1 MENINMKKIQILAI
15 AGLFAITAAS
25 VTSTGYD
32 NSPMHINNGT
42 LFAWFGLQD
51 DRAKIV
57 YNITQA
63 LGDDNIELYHNPV
76 INCTYMRNPKKNLL
90 AQICGWF
97 KGDQAKPVTQTT
109 VTAYVNTLPSG
120 KYKLS
125 QSHDSDFFLHKINEP
140 FLNPLRGFVS
150 TLWNKLF
157 A

>member
-1 MENINMKKIQILAI
+1 MKKIQILAI

-32 NSPMHINNGT
+32 NSLMHINNNWI
-42 LFAWFGLQD
+42 FAWFGLQQQD
-51 DRAKIV
+51 DREKIV
-57 YNITQA
+57 NNIKKA
-63 LGDDNIELYHNPV
+63 LGDDELELYHNSV

-97 KGDQAKPVTQTT
+97 KGDQAKPVIQTT
-109 VTAYVNTLPSG
+109 VTAYVNALPSG
-120 KYKLS
+120 VYKLS
-125 QSHDSDFFLHKINEP
+125 QSHDSDFFLHKINKP

-150 TLWNKLF
+150 ALWNKLF